1 MTTRRAGPPGAKRAV
16 FLLMRLRR
24 WRSARKRREYSVTD
38 DVEAAARPRRQI
50 VGVESSRRPALGVSP
65 HLRRSSR
72 FARFSAAAFPVDVVR
87 NQRASIFRPLD
98 TSGYPSRVGMASGFR
113 PDTSPLANKILV
125 PKIRYRSAIDPT
137 ERACGRRPCHAISPC
152 VQLVARFAGE
162 QRTLGA
168 SKMMVYRLHLYSLI
182 NRDEVFSS
190 FQIARKLYS

>member
-1 MTTRRAGPPGAKRAV
+1 VSRLICDGLRASHV
-16 FLLMRLRR
+16 
-24 WRSARKRREYSVTD
+24 SA
-38 DVEAAARPRRQI
+38 QQ
-50 VGVESSRRPALGVSP
+50 
-65 HLRRSSR
+65 R
-72 FARFSAAAFPVDVVR
+72 FPSTLFAIGELRFSV
-87 NQRASIFRPLD
+87 PLD
-98 TSGYPSRVGMASGFR
+98 TSGYPSRVGMTSGFR
-113 PDTSPLANKILV
+113 PDASHLADKILG

-137 ERACGRRPCHAISPC
+137 ERACGRRPCLAISPC